1 MNSIDPRLDFIEKK
15 LERIDRIWAL
25 SSGKGGVGKSTIS
38 SILSLL
44 LKEKGFRVGLLDLD
58 IFGPSTHLIL
68 GVKNFSLIEDKG
80 VLPIDVNG
88 VKYMSILSFT
98 ENKPLTMRGD
108 ELTQTFLEI
117 FTITNW
123 GDLDFLIIDMP
134 PGLGDITLDLIRFIK
149 KSEYLLITNSS
160 KVSMETVIKLI
171 KILNH
176 YNLKILGIIENMKFT
191 SDEYISKKCEEL
203 NVNYLGS
210 LNFYYDIDY
219 IYGDI
224 DAIINSDLSLFLYKI
239 VERILNKTIKER
251 G

>member
-1 MNSIDPRLDFIEKK
+1 MNSIDPRLDYIEKK
-15 LERIDRIWAL
+15 LNKIDRIWAVA
-25 SSGKGGVGKSTIS
+25 SGKGGVGKSTIS

-44 LKEKGFRVGLLDLD
+44 LKAKGFKVGLLDLD

-68 GVKNFSLIEDKG
+68 GVKNFSLVEDKG

-123 GDLDFLIIDMP
+123 GNLDFLIIDMP

-149 KSEYLLITNSS
+149 KSEYLLVTNSS
-160 KVSMETVIKLI
+160 KVSMETVIKLL
-171 KILNH
+171 KILNY

-210 LNFYYDIDY
+210 LNFYYDLDY
-219 IYGDI
+219 LYGDI

-239 VERILNKTIKER
+239 VERILNKNI
-251 G
+251 

>member
-1 MNSIDPRLDFIEKK
+1 MNSIDPRLDYIEKK
-15 LERIDRIWAL
+15 LNKIDRIWAVA
-25 SSGKGGVGKSTIS
+25 SGKGGVGKSTIS
-38 SILSLL
+38 SVLSLL
-44 LKEKGFRVGLLDLD
+44 LKEKGFKVGLLDLD

-123 GDLDFLIIDMP
+123 GNLDFLIIDMP

-149 KSEYLLITNSS
+149 KSEYLLVTNSS
-160 KVSMETVIKLI
+160 KVSMETVIKLL
-171 KILNH
+171 KILNY

-210 LNFYYDIDY
+210 INFYYDLDY
-219 IYGDI
+219 LYGDI

>member
-1 MNSIDPRLDFIEKK
+1 MNSIDPRLDYIEKK
-15 LERIDRIWAL
+15 LNKIDRIWAVA
-25 SSGKGGVGKSTIS
+25 SGKGGVGKSTIS
-38 SILSLL
+38 SVLSLL
-44 LKEKGFRVGLLDLD
+44 LKEKGFKVGLLDLD

-68 GVKNFSLIEDKG
+68 GVKNFSLVEDKG

-149 KSEYLLITNSS
+149 KSEYLLVTNSS
-160 KVSMETVIKLI
+160 KVSMETVIKLL
-171 KILNH
+171 KILNY

-203 NVNYLGS
+203 NINYLGS
-210 LNFYYDIDY
+210 LNFYYDLDY
-219 IYGDI
+219 LYGDI

>member
-1 MNSIDPRLDFIEKK
+1 MNSIDPRLDYIEKK
-15 LERIDRIWAL
+15 LNRIDRIWAV

-38 SILSLL
+38 SVLSLL

-203 NVNYLGS
+203 NINYLGS
-210 LNFYYDIDY
+210 LNFYYDFDY
-219 IYGDI
+219 LYGDI

>member
-1 MNSIDPRLDFIEKK
+1 MKSIDPRLDFIEKK
-15 LERIDRIWAL
+15 LNRIDRIWAV

-203 NVNYLGS
+203 NINYLGS

-219 IYGDI
+219 LYGDI